1 MAQIGSRG
9 QPQHALI
16 KGLNGKGA
24 IPLPGVIVGDR
35 VIDMRNV
42 ATTGSEASSF
52 ESTISVAGQL
62 QQTSAT
68 NLSANEYWAITIG

>member
-1 MAQIGSRG
+1 MAGIGSRG

-16 KGLNGKGA
+16 KGLSGKGA
-24 IPLPGVIVGDR
+24 IPLPGVLVGDR

-52 ESTISVAGQL
+52 ETTISIAGQL
-62 QQTSAT
+62 QQTAAS

>member
-24 IPLPGVIVGDR
+24 IPLGGVTVGHS
-35 VIDMRNV
+35 VIDVRNV

-52 ESTISVAGQL
+52 ESTISVAGQI
-62 QQTSAT
+62 QQTSAS